1 MGQERVVTRFAPSP
15 TGFLHI
21 GGVRTALFSW
31 MFSRRHGGEFR
42 LRIEDTD
49 RARSTQ
55 DAIDVIIDGLSWLGL
70 DHDGDVVFQSQRGD
84 RHREVVERMLS
95 RGHAY
100 RCYATEEEIAIERER
115 ARKENR
121 AVLYQSPWRD
131 ADPRNTPD
139 RPFAVRLKT
148 PQSGMVRIH
157 DTVAGDVG
165 WKAETIDDLV
175 LLRSDGSPTYMLAA
189 VVDDHDMEIS
199 HVIRGSDHLGNAG
212 RQALIYRACGWDLP
226 IFAHV
231 PLIHGQDGKKLS
243 KRHGAVGVAEL
254 RESGFTPEAMRN
266 YLARLGWS
274 HGDDELFS
282 TEEAVSWFDLES
294 VGSSPS
300 RFDLKKLEN
309 VSAYHLRTSDDDLLT
324 EQLSEWLL
332 ETDRQPLLDSER
344 DAVRRAMP
352 VLKQNA
358 KRLPDILDRAT
369 CLLSRPTT
377 PGLDDLSG
385 QLGLD
390 PEQTARLIELIL
402 DEVVGK
408 TTVGTAP
415 DDAIRIVADKANVKP
430 ASVFKFIRAVLAGPG
445 ARNAPS
451 VSDLIQLLGNK
462 ECSARFE
469 MISDRIRTVN
479 A

>member
-1 MGQERVVTRFAPSP
+1 MGQEQVVTRFAPSP

-31 MFSRRHGGEFR
+31 MFSRRHGGKFR

-70 DHDGDVVFQSQRGD
+70 DHDGDVVFQSRRGD
-84 RHREVVERMLS
+84 RHREVAERMLS
-95 RGHAY
+95 GGLAY

-131 ADPRNTPD
+131 SDSRITPD
-139 RPFAVRLKT
+139 RPFTVRLKT
-148 PQSGMVRIH
+148 PQSGTVRIH
-157 DTVAGDVG
+157 DSVAGDVG

-175 LLRSDGSPTYMLAA
+175 LMRSDGLPTYMLAV
-189 VVDDHDMEIS
+189 VVDDHDMGIS

-212 RQALIYRACGWDLP
+212 RQALIYKACGWDLP
-226 IFAHV
+226 VFAHV
-231 PLIHGQDGKKLS
+231 PLIHGPDGKKLS
-243 KRHGAVGVAEL
+243 KRHGAVGVAEF

-274 HGDDELFS
+274 HGNDELFS
-282 TEEAVSWFDLES
+282 TEDAVSWFDLES

-300 RFDLKKLEN
+300 RFDLRKLDN
-309 VSAYHLRTSDDDLLT
+309 VSAYHLRTSDDDVLT
-324 EQLSEWLL
+324 EQLSEWLKA
-332 ETDRQPLLDSER
+332 TGRQPLLDSER
-344 DAVRRAMP
+344 DTVRRAMP

-358 KRLPDILDRAT
+358 RRLPDILDRAT
-369 CLLSRPTT
+369 CLLSRPRA
-377 PGLDDLSG
+377 PGLVDLSE
-385 QLGLD
+385 QLNLD
-390 PEQTARLIELIL
+390 LEQTEKLIDLVL
-402 DEVVGK
+402 DEVVEK

-415 DDAIRIVADKANVKP
+415 DEAIRIVADKANVKP
-430 ASVFKFIRAVLAGPG
+430 ANVFKLIRAVLAGSG

-451 VSDLIQLLGNK
+451 VSDLIQLLGNR

-469 MISDRIRTVN
+469 LISGRTRAVDG
-479 A
+479 